1 MIPQKGPQVAL
12 LPPMNLYR
20 EDLEKIVSVFRQ
32 HCRNV
37 TIGDQENVYG
47 SMDEMA
53 ERAPRPRCFAVTG
66 SIPHGELVI
75 RGDYLLPL
83 GVRRSTL
90 WTMQID
96 VRSDAVFL
104 AIREFLFSRRQS
116 LVAAFRD
123 GVLFVASVLALAC
136 LFSKV
141 FGGRHFG
148 TRLEYDITVLLC
160 VGLFALSIYV
170 HGRQASFISLN
181 FRSKRQSFWE
191 RISDQIGIVVL
202 GMSVGILGAL
212 VAEWITYLIFRVPK

>member
-1 MIPQKGPQVAL
+1 MIPQKGPQVAV

-37 TIGDQENVYG
+37 TIGDLENVYG

-53 ERAPRPRCFAVTG
+53 QRAPRPRCFAVTG
-66 SIPHGELVI
+66 SIPHAELVI

-83 GVRRSTL
+83 GVRQSTL

-104 AIREFLFSRRQS
+104 AIREFLFSRRRS
-116 LVAAFRD
+116 LMAAFRD
-123 GVLFVASVLALAC
+123 GVLFAISVLALAW
-136 LFSKV
+136 LFSKI
-141 FGGRHFG
+141 FGVWHFG
-148 TRLEYDITVLLC
+148 TRLGYDITVLLC
-160 VGLFALSIYV
+160 VGLFALGIYT
-170 HGRQASFISLN
+170 HGRLASFISLSV
-181 FRSKRQSFWE
+181 RSQRQSLWE

-202 GMSVGILGAL
+202 GMSVGICGALGA
-212 VAEWITYLIFRVPK
+212 EWVTYLIFRLTK